1 MRRDGRVRRVVL
13 ALLAVLGVT
22 AFAPAPFPRTERRS
36 AEARLDLNAIQGV
49 WAAVSIDV
57 MQNGKLRRISW
68 GVRRIYVRKGVWG
81 FDQDGS
87 GFYVTLNA
95 SRRPVTID
103 FRSAPGEKG
112 QTAISGVLRLQGDTL
127 QVLYVFTQPDT
138 RPTQFEHVRDGDRLM
153 TLRLE
158 RR

>member
-1 MRRDGRVRRVVL
+1 VRRVVV

-22 AFAPAPFPRTERRS
+22 AFAPAPFPRAERRG
-36 AEARLDLNAIQGV
+36 AGPRLDLNAIQGV
-49 WAAVSIDV
+49 WTAVSIDE
-57 MQNGKLRRISW
+57 MRGGKLQRISW
-68 GVRRIYVRKGVWG
+68 GVRRIYVRQGVWG

-103 FRSAPGEKG
+103 FRSAPGENG
-112 QTAISGVLRLQGDTL
+112 QTAISGVLRLHGDTL
-127 QVLYVFTQPDT
+127 QMLYVFTQPDT
-138 RPTQFEHVRDGDRLM
+138 RPTRFDRLRDGDRLM

>member
-1 MRRDGRVRRVVL
+1 VRRVVVSL
-13 ALLAVLGVT
+13 VAVLGVT
-22 AFAPAPFPRTERRS
+22 AFAPAPFPKTERRN
-36 AEARLDLNAIQGV
+36 AEPPLGLNAIQGV
-49 WAAVSIDV
+49 WAAVSIDE
-57 MQNGKLRRISW
+57 MQNGKLQRISW
-68 GVRRIYVRKGVWG
+68 GVRRIYVRKDVWG

-87 GFYVTLNA
+87 GYYVTLNS

-103 FRSAPGEKG
+103 FRSSPGENG

-127 QVLYVFTQPDT
+127 QMLYVFTQPDT
-138 RPTQFEHVRDGDRLM
+138 RPTQFDRLRNGDRLM